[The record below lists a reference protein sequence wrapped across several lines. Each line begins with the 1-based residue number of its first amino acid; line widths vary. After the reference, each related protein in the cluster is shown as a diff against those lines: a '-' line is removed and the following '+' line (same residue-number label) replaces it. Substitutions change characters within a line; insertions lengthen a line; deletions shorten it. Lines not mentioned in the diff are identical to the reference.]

1 MVLVVYPD
9 YLGYE
14 MVLVV
19 YPDYQGYEMV
29 LVVYPDYLG
38 YEMVLVVYPDYLGYE
53 MVPDMRPDE
62 YDELGGDE
70 QPLDRQ
76 DNRSRDTGVPKQI
89 LKTNMCKKN
98 VT

>member
-1 MVLVVYPD
+1 MD
-9 YLGYE
+9 KQQ
-14 MVLVV
+14 
-19 YPDYQGYEMV
+19 DT
-29 LVVYPDYLG
+29 
-38 YEMVLVVYPDYLGYE
+38 LGYE

-89 LKTNMCKKN
+89 IVSDVVNISRFCRVGNPNKWK
-98 VT
+98 